1 MSKTISLC
9 MIVKNEEQVLGR
21 CLESVKDVVN
31 EIIIVDTGSTDMTLD
46 IARKYTD
53 KIYSFEWVNDFS
65 AARNES
71 LKYAT
76 SDYILVLDADEY
88 LEVGADFQKDLE
100 KNCDYYLFRIR
111 NEISWD
117 RNFTFAAIRLFKNHI
132 SLKFENRLHEHLNI
146 INGTAEYTM
155 GESNLL
161 INHVGYT
168 DDKMLEKDK
177 HKRNLP
183 LMELEVAENATA
195 YNLYNMGKTYFAIQE
210 YKKAVDFFKQAYP
223 LSKDRLFLPELLTKI
238 AYALAEINQMEDAL
252 SILTDA
258 VMMFP
263 RETEMRYIL
272 GMVYQKA
279 EYYRDA
285 EACFRKCIELGD
297 QGSLITEGSGGYMAH
312 MRLSELYEEIGLLE
326 DSYRELAC
334 VLSLKKNFAP
344 ALQRY
349 LNLTLKL
356 NMSSQ
361 DIQTGIQQHYTLK
374 SVDDLQQL
382 LDIMYGV
389 RNPLL
394 DYYLTTYNITVQPNV
409 LATSKIYNKKY
420 REASILW
427 NEIADKEIENGQDLL
442 LLAFLLK
449 DVSNLVHVQN
459 LLNLSNKERNALEK
473 MIIGQDGKYLLTPVI
488 EGLLLENCRQ
498 MIILQ
503 EFEQFQILVERMIE
517 IKSEIRLNI
526 GKLLSD
532 YRFDELAID
541 MLITMFKAKPN
552 NVQLVR
558 LLGDLCL
565 RNNYFE
571 DAHLFYT
578 KLLALD
584 PKYDSYERSLNY
596 YEKVID
602 VEGTMKIKREMEK
615 RYPYASHV
623 KKTNEEQK

>member
-9 MIVKNEEQVLGR
+9 MIVKNEEQVLSR
-21 CLESVKDVVN
+21 CLESAKDVVN
-31 EIIIVDTGSTDMTLD
+31 EIIIVDTGSTDTTLD

-88 LEVGADFQKDLE
+88 LEVGANFQENLE
-100 KNCDYYLFRIR
+100 SDCDYYLLKIR

-117 RNFTFAAIRLFKNHI
+117 RNFTFTAIRLFKNYI
-132 SLKFENRLHEHLNI
+132 SLKYENRLHEHLNI
-146 INGTAEYTM
+146 VRDTIKYNM

-210 YKKAVDFFKQAYP
+210 YTKAVDFFKQAYP
-223 LSKDRLFLPELLTKI
+223 LSKDRVFLPELLTKL
-238 AYALAEINQMEDAL
+238 AYALAEISHMEDAL

-263 RETEMRYIL
+263 KETEMRYIL
-272 GMVYQKA
+272 GLVYQKA
-279 EYYRDA
+279 EHYRDA

-297 QGSLITEGSGGYMAH
+297 QGSLVTEGSGGYMAH

-326 DSYRELAC
+326 DSYKELAC

-344 ALQRY
+344 ALQQF

-356 NMSSQ
+356 NMRSE

-382 LDIMYGV
+382 LDIMYCV

-420 REASILW
+420 REASSLW
-427 NEIADKEIENGQDLL
+427 NEIADKEHENVQDLL
-442 LLAFLLK
+442 LLAFLLN
-449 DVSNLVHVQN
+449 DISNLVHIQK
-459 LLNLSNKERNALEK
+459 LLKLSNKERNTLEK
-473 MIIGQDGKYLLTPVI
+473 MITGQDGKYMFSSVI
-488 EGLLLENCRQ
+488 ESLLLENCRQ
-498 MIILQ
+498 MIILE
-503 EFEQFQILVERMIE
+503 EFEQFQRLVEKMIK
-517 IKSEIRLNI
+517 INSETRLNI

-541 MLITMFKAKPN
+541 ILITMFKAKPN
-552 NVQLVR
+552 NVQLVG

-565 RNNYFE
+565 RNDYFE
-571 DAHLFYT
+571 DAKLFYS
-578 KLLALD
+578 KLLILE
-584 PKYDSYERSLNY
+584 PKYNSYERILNY

-602 VEGTMKIKREMEK
+602 TEGVVKIKMEMEK
-615 RYPYASHV
+615 RYPYALHL
-623 KKTNEEQK
+623 QKA

>member
-1 MSKTISLC
+1 

-21 CLESVKDVVN
+21 CLESIKDVVN
-31 EIIIVDTGSTDMTLD
+31 EIIIVDTGSTDKTLD
-46 IARKYTD
+46 VARRYTD

-88 LEVGADFQKDLE
+88 MEKADFQRDLAR
-100 KNCDYYLFRIR
+100 NCDYYLFRIR
-111 NEISWD
+111 NEISLE
-117 RNFTFAAIRLFKNHI
+117 RNFTFTAIRLFRNHI
-132 SLKFENRLHEHLNI
+132 SLKYENRLHEHLNF
-146 INGTAEYTM
+146 INNTADYTM

-177 HKRNLP
+177 HKRNVP
-183 LMELEVAENATA
+183 LMELEVAENPTA

-210 YKKAVDFFKQAYP
+210 YNKAVDFFKQAYP
-223 LSKDRLFLPELLTKI
+223 LSKDRIFLPELLTKL
-238 AYALAEINQMEDAL
+238 AYALAEINHMEDAL

-263 RETEMRYIL
+263 KETEMRYIL
-272 GMVYQKA
+272 GMIYQKA
-279 EYYRDA
+279 EYYLDA

-297 QGSLITEGSGGYMAH
+297 QGSLITEGSGGYMSH
-312 MRLSELYEEIGLLE
+312 LRLSELYEETGQLE
-326 DSYRELAC
+326 DSHREVLW

-356 NMSSQ
+356 NMSSE
-361 DIQTGIQQHYTLK
+361 DIQNGIQQHYTLK
-374 SVDDLQQL
+374 SVGDLQQL
-382 LDIMYGV
+382 LDTMYGA
-389 RNPLL
+389 RIPLL
-394 DYYLTTYNITVQPNV
+394 DYYLTTYNIMVQPNV
-409 LATSKIYNKKY
+409 LATSKIYSKHYK
-420 REASILW
+420 EAKLLW
-427 NEIADKEIENGQDLL
+427 NNIVNKENENGQELL
-442 LLAFLLK
+442 LLAFLMK
-449 DVSNLVHVQN
+449 DVSDLGHIQN
-459 LLNLSNKERNALEK
+459 LLNLSNKERITLEK
-473 MIIGQDGKYLLTPVI
+473 MITDQDGKCWLTPVI
-488 EGLLLENCRQ
+488 EDLLLETCRQ

-503 EFEQFQILVERMIE
+503 EFEQFQILVEKMTKIKTE
-517 IKSEIRLNI
+517 ITLNI

-565 RNNYFE
+565 RNGYME
-571 DAHLFYT
+571 DTQLFFS
-578 KLLALD
+578 KLLTMD
-584 PKYDSYERSLNY
+584 SHYSSYERSFKL
-596 YEKVID
+596 YEKQEDTISSR
-602 VEGTMKIKREMEK
+602 TIKEEIKNRFRNVLWVRE
-615 RYPYASHV
+615 S
-623 KKTNEEQK
+623 

>member
-168 DDKMLEKDK
+168 DGKMLEKDK

-183 LMELEVAENATA
+183 LMELEVAENPTA

-210 YKKAVDFFKQAYP
+210 YKKAVDFFKKAYP
-223 LSKDRLFLPELLTKI
+223 LSKDRVFLPELLTKL

-252 SILTDA
+252 SILADA

-263 RETEMRYIL
+263 KETEMRYIL
-272 GMVYQKA
+272 GMIYQKA

-285 EACFRKCIELGD
+285 EVCFRKCIELGD

-312 MRLSELYEEIGLLE
+312 MRLSELYEEIGQLE
-326 DSYRELAC
+326 DSHREAVF
-334 VLSLKKNFAP
+334 VLNLKRNFAP
-344 ALQRY
+344 ALQQY
-349 LNLTLKL
+349 LNLMLKL
-356 NMSSQ
+356 KVSTEN
-361 DIQTGIQQHYTLK
+361 IQSGINQHYTLK
-374 SVDDLQQL
+374 SVEDLQQL

-389 RNPLL
+389 RSPLL
-394 DYYLTTYNITVQPNV
+394 EKYLTTYNITVQPNV
-409 LATSKIYNKKY
+409 LATSKIYSKNY
-420 REASILW
+420 MEASLLW
-427 NEIADKEIENGQDLL
+427 NEIADKQNENGQDLL

-449 DVSNLVHVQN
+449 DVSNLVHIQN

-473 MIIGQDGKYLLTPVI
+473 MITDQDGKYSLTPVI
-488 EGLLLENCRQ
+488 ESRLLDICCK

-503 EFEQFQILVERMIE
+503 EFEQFQLLVEKMIE
-517 IKSEIRLNI
+517 IKSESRLSI

-541 MLITMFKAKPN
+541 MLITMFKDQPN

-565 RNNYFE
+565 RNGYME
-571 DAHLFYT
+571 DTQLFFS
-578 KLLALD
+578 KLLTMD
-584 PKYDSYERSLNY
+584 SQYSSYERSFKL
-596 YEKVID
+596 YEKQEDTISCR
-602 VEGTMKIKREMEK
+602 TIKEEIKNRFRNVLWVRE
-615 RYPYASHV
+615 A
-623 KKTNEEQK
+623 

>member
-31 EIIIVDTGSTDMTLD
+31 EIIIVDTGSTDKTLD
-46 IARKYTD
+46 IARKYTE

-71 LKYAT
+71 LRYAT
-76 SDYILVLDADEY
+76 SDFILVLDADEY

-100 KNCDYYLFRIR
+100 KNCDCYLFRIK
-111 NEISWD
+111 NEIAWD
-117 RNFTFAAIRLFKNHI
+117 RNFTFAAVRLFKNHM
-132 SLKFENRLHEHLNI
+132 SLKYENRLHEHLNI
-146 INGTAEYTM
+146 INTTANYTI
-155 GESNLL
+155 GESNLT

-168 DDKMLEKDK
+168 DNKMLEKDK
-177 HKRNLP
+177 HKRNVP
-183 LMELEVAENATA
+183 LMELEVAENPTA

-210 YKKAVDFFKQAYP
+210 YKKAVDFFKKAYP
-223 LSKDRLFLPELLTKI
+223 LSKDRVFLPELLTKL

-252 SILTDA
+252 SILADA

-263 RETEMRYIL
+263 KETEMIYIL
-272 GMVYQKA
+272 GMIYQKA

-285 EACFRKCIELGD
+285 EVCFRKCIELGD

-312 MRLSELYEEIGLLE
+312 MRLSELYEEIGQLE
-326 DSYRELAC
+326 DSHREAVF
-334 VLSLKKNFAP
+334 VLNLKRNFAP
-344 ALQRY
+344 ALQQY
-349 LNLTLKL
+349 LNLMLKL
-356 NMSSQ
+356 KVSTEN
-361 DIQTGIQQHYTLK
+361 IQSGINQHYTLK
-374 SVDDLQQL
+374 SVEDLQQL

-389 RNPLL
+389 RSPLL
-394 DYYLTTYNITVQPNV
+394 EKYLTTYNITVQPNV
-409 LATSKIYNKKY
+409 LATSKIYSKNY
-420 REASILW
+420 MEASLLW
-427 NEIADKEIENGQDLL
+427 NEIADKQNENGQDLL

-449 DVSNLVHVQN
+449 DGSNLVDIQN

-473 MIIGQDGKYLLTPVI
+473 MITDQDGKYSLTPVI
-488 EGLLLENCRQ
+488 EGHLLDICCK

-503 EFEQFQILVERMIE
+503 EFEQFQLLVEKMIG
-517 IKSEIRLNI
+517 IKSESRLSI

-541 MLITMFKAKPN
+541 MLITMFKDQPN

-565 RNNYFE
+565 RNGYME
-571 DAHLFYT
+571 DTQLFFS
-578 KLLALD
+578 KLLTMD
-584 PKYDSYERSLNY
+584 SQYSSYERSFKL
-596 YEKVID
+596 YEKQEDTISCR
-602 VEGTMKIKREMEK
+602 TIKEEIKNRFRNVLWVRE
-615 RYPYASHV
+615 SLL
-623 KKTNEEQK
+623 